1 MKAWT
6 ITALILILTG
16 CSSQAPPAAAP
27 GATPQAMPDTGREV
41 VLDEKGQREGG
52 ITVAAV
58 EIRTLPETLQAAGRM
73 TVNENRTWR
82 VGAIT
87 EGRIIRVFANA
98 GDTVKEGQILAR
110 MHSHDI
116 HESRAEHRKAVAE
129 VARLKNLESYALR
142 VRDRAK
148 RLFELKAASV
158 EQVEHAETELRNTQ
172 TLRANA
178 EVELERTRKHL
189 TEFLEIPIEE
199 PKEHYSG
206 MQERDDDLI
215 PIKAPAGGTLLTRNV
230 TPGTVVVSSGDLFV
244 VSDLTALWM
253 IALVNEEHLP
263 ALRTGMPVRV
273 HVQAYGMQ
281 AFPGRIGKLGE
292 ELDPTTRTVRVRV
305 DVPNP
310 RGLLRP
316 EMYATAEIELGSSK
330 PGLYV
335 PQEAIQEVNG
345 QSAIFVRMAP
355 NRFEARPVRAGT
367 PVQNSI
373 EIVSGLKPGEQVAI
387 AGSYVL
393 KSQLMKA
400 SLAGE

>member
-6 ITALILILTG
+6 TAVLILILTG
-16 CSSQAPPAAAP
+16 CSRQTPTAASEATSQAGTA
-27 GATPQAMPDTGREV
+27 TGREV
-41 VLDEKGQREGG
+41 TLDEKAQREGG
-52 ITVAAV
+52 IAIAAIEV
-58 EIRTLPETLQAAGRM
+58 QALPETLQAAGRM

-98 GDTVKEGQILAR
+98 GDGVEEGQILAR

-148 RLFELKAASV
+148 RLLELKAASV

-178 EVELERTRKHL
+178 EVELDRTRKHL

-199 PKEHYSG
+199 PKEHHSG

-215 PIKAPAGGTLLTRNV
+215 PIKAPATGTLLTRNV
-230 TPGTVVVSSGDLFV
+230 TPGTVVASSGDLFV
-244 VSDLTALWM
+244 VSDLSTLWM

-263 ALRTGMPVRV
+263 ALRAGMPVRV
-273 HVQAYGMQ
+273 RVQAYGTQ

-345 QSAIFVRMAP
+345 QSAIFVRTAVD
-355 NRFEARPVRAGT
+355 RFEARPVRAGT
-367 PVQNSI
+367 PVQNSV
-373 EIVSGLKPGEQVAI
+373 EIVRGLKPGEQVAI